1 MVAIKNELVNKITS
15 SDSIKHFIIINQQY
29 FGDYITVTIT
39 DAHLQRNHYQTHS
52 FRYPLKIQLQ
62 WIQQTRLPE
71 HNLIRCHFPTAT
83 DKMEIFLRRR
93 ADFPECS
100 EHKIH
105 WPQWCWRHQIHTIV
119 MKRYRQKQQLISVS
133 RTSHTNEQ
141 MNEAP

>member
-62 WIQQTRLPE
+62 
-71 HNLIRCHFPTAT
+71 
-83 DKMEIFLRRR
+83 
-93 ADFPECS
+93 
-100 EHKIH
+100 
-105 WPQWCWRHQIHTIV
+105 
-119 MKRYRQKQQLISVS
+119 
-133 RTSHTNEQ
+133 
-141 MNEAP
+141 